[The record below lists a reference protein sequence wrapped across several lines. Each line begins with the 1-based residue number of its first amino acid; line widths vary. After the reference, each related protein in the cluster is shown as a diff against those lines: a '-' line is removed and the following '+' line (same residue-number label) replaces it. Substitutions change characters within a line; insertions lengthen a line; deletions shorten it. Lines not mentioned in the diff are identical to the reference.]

1 MSVNRVL
8 YIGQSALFAYRVG
21 IDVTSHN
28 IANAD
33 TQDYTRQEVIMG
45 EALPEDYTRVGRL
58 GRGVVVQQIRA
69 MRAENLIGDY
79 QEELASQAD
88 YKTRR
93 PLLNQIEG
101 FLNPD
106 EEFGLTAILERFW
119 DSWGDLADSPEGEAQ
134 RLAVL
139 AEGDTLSAFLRS
151 IKTDLNL
158 MAKDIEANY
167 KTAVGR
173 VNELS
178 QELAE
183 VNRRIRDAEAVG
195 HETNAFRDKRD
206 SYLRELAEY
215 VGTTT
220 FHDPDGTMTI
230 LLANGKP
237 LVQGVDYFTLTV
249 DSTFPR
255 EVRWSGDDSDV
266 VSGLTG
272 GKLGAWAEIR
282 EAVIPQFQDNLDEL
296 AQGLIWEV
304 NRLHS
309 QGVGLAPFTSVT
321 SSYQVRNLYAG
332 TDPRSSLDP
341 ADIPLGSA
349 ESGLAFYDQIESS
362 GYFKV
367 FVYDADGEAVSHRID
382 VTDQTTLGDL
392 AGQLG
397 AITNL
402 NATISDG
409 RLSLS
414 ADSGYSFNF
423 GEVTDYDEETQTYG
437 VNSSLLAALGLNTF
451 FHGEDADSITVNQ
464 VVKNDHTKI
473 AAGFI
478 AGVEEGQTPPVNGKT
493 GEYTPGDNRNALA
506 IGLLRQNRVSLDL
519 TTYTLSGGATTSTS
533 QATLGE
539 FLGTIVSQIGV
550 LGNETKVN
558 EDFHTMMANQLDGL
572 IKEQGGVNL
581 DEELINL
588 LKYQRAYQAAARII
602 TTGDELLQSLMQL

>member
-1 MSVNRVL
+1 VSVNRIL
-8 YIGQSALFAYRVG
+8 YIGQSALYAYRVG
-21 IDVTSHN
+21 LDVTSHN

-45 EALPEDYTRVGRL
+45 EALPEDYSRVGRL

-69 MRAENLIGDY
+69 MRADNLLGDY

-88 YKTRR
+88 FQTRR
-93 PLLNQIEG
+93 PLLSQIEG

-106 EEFGLTAILERFW
+106 EDFGLTAILERFW
-119 DSWGDLADSPEGEAQ
+119 DSWEDLANNPEGEAQ

-139 AEGDTLSAFLRS
+139 SEGETLSSFIRS
-151 IKTDLNL
+151 VKSDLNL
-158 MAKDIEANY
+158 MGKDIEANY
-167 KTAVGR
+167 KTAVNR
-173 VNELS
+173 INELS
-178 QELAE
+178 QDLAE
-183 VNRRIRDAEAVG
+183 VNQQIRDAEAVG
-195 HETNAFRDKRD
+195 HETNAFRDLRD
-206 SYLRELAEY
+206 GYLRELADY
-215 VGTTT
+215 VGTTS
-220 FHDPDGTMTI
+220 FHDPDGTMTV

-237 LVQGVDYFTLTV
+237 LVQGVDYFTLTL

-255 EVRWSGDDSDV
+255 EVRWSGDNSDV

-282 EAVIPQFQDNLDEL
+282 ESVIPQFEDNLDEL

-321 SSYQVRNLYAG
+321 SSYQVRNLYDG
-332 TDPRSSLDP
+332 SDPRSSLDP
-341 ADIPLGSA
+341 ADIPLASQ
-349 ESGLAFYDQIESS
+349 ESGLAFYDQIEDS

-367 FVYDADGEAVSHRID
+367 FVYDSDGNAVSHRVE

-397 AITNL
+397 AIDNL
-402 NATISDG
+402 NATITDG

-414 ADSGYSFNF
+414 TDSGFSFNF
-423 GEVTDYDEETQTYG
+423 GEVTEYESETEPYG
-437 VNSSLLAALGLNTF
+437 VNSSILAALGLNTF
-451 FHGEDADSITVNQ
+451 FHGQDADSIEVNQ
-464 VVKNDHTKI
+464 VVLNDHTKI

-478 AGVEEGQTPPVNGKT
+478 AGVEEDGTPPVNGKT
-493 GEYTPGDNRNALA
+493 GEYSPGDNRNALA
-506 IGLLRQNRVSLDL
+506 IGLLRQTRVSLDL

-533 QATLGE
+533 EATLGE

-550 LGNETKVN
+550 LGNEASVN
-558 EDFHTMMANQLDGL
+558 EDFHTMMANQLDSL
-572 IKEQGGVNL
+572 IKEQSAVNL
-581 DEELINL
+581 DEELINM

-602 TTGDELLQSLMQL
+602 TTGDELLQTLMQI